1 MEAKHPLTKWRTEK
15 KLTQSDLAE
24 KLNVTRWMVNR
35 IETFDRNP
43 SMSLAIKIGEL
54 TGGKVTLRD
63 IAATRK
69 AVSEKKA
76 AAQ

>member
-1 MEAKHPLTKWRTEK
+1 MEPKHPLTKWRTEK
-15 KLTQSDLAE
+15 KLTQSELAE

-35 IETFDRNP
+35 IETFERNP
-43 SMSLAIKIGEL
+43 SMSLSIKIGDL
-54 TGGKVTLRD
+54 TGGEVSLRE

-69 AVSEKKA
+69 VVSEKKA